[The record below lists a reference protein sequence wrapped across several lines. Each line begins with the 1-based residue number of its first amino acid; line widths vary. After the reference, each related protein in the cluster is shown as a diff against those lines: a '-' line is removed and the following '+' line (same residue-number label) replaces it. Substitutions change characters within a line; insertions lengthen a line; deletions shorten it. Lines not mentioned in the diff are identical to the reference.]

1 MWLYAARRI
10 LYAVPIAIGVTVI
23 CFCLVFLA
31 PGDPV
36 QMLLPPDASQ
46 QDIEYLKK
54 LYGFDQPIPVQYFKW
69 LVRVAS
75 GDLGVSLQ
83 TSRPVFDEVSR
94 ALSNTVIIS
103 FGAVMLAFSLAFVL
117 GTVAAYYVGR
127 PIDRLVTGISVMG
140 VSVPNY
146 WLGIVLI
153 IMFAVELGVLPATGM
168 GPKGS
173 DDFSL
178 RNWAQLRYAILP
190 IITMSMVPLG
200 IIMRSTRSAVAEVL
214 AHDFVQTLRAKG
226 LGELAVLR
234 HAVSNALPQILAVMG
249 CVPVGPSGGGNLGHD
264 GRRHEQRADCADV
277 SLYSTPLSHCR
288 DCHNAGTRS
297 RFRRGGT
304 RQRRADRQSQT
315 PEGPTDAV
323 RSPLHTSSRLRRAY
337 LPLGGLARGDCAH
350 RHGAFW

>member
-1 MWLYAARRI
+1 MWFYAAQRI

-46 QDIEYLKK
+46 QDVEYLKQ
-54 LYGFDQPIPVQYFKW
+54 LYGFDKPIPVQYLKW
-69 LVRVAS
+69 LARAVT

-94 ALSNTVIIS
+94 ALSNTVIVS
-103 FGAVMLAFSLAFVL
+103 LGAVTLAFSLAFVL
-117 GTVAAYYVGR
+117 GTIAAYYLGR
-127 PIDRLVTGISVMG
+127 PIDRIVTGISVVG

-153 IMFAVELGVLPATGM
+153 IVFAVELGWLPATGM
-168 GPKGS
+168 GSKGS

-178 RNWAQLRYAILP
+178 ANWGQVKYAILP
-190 IITMSMVPLG
+190 IITLSMVPLG

-234 HAVSNALPQILAVMG
+234 HAVANALPQILAVMG
-249 CVPVGPSGGGNLGHD
+249 LQFGYLVGGSILIETIFNWPGTGFLLIKAILTRDIPVLQGAILILALCFVATNLVVD
-264 GRRHEQRADCADV
+264 LLQTAVDPRIKRA
-277 SLYSTPLSHCR
+277 
-288 DCHNAGTRS
+288 
-297 RFRRGGT
+297 
-304 RQRRADRQSQT
+304 
-315 PEGPTDAV
+315 
-323 RSPLHTSSRLRRAY
+323 
-337 LPLGGLARGDCAH
+337 
-350 RHGAFW
+350 

>member
-1 MWLYAARRI
+1 
-10 LYAVPIAIGVTVI
+10 VPIAIGVTVI

-31 PGDPV
+31 PGDPI

-46 QDIEYLKK
+46 QDVEYLKK
-54 LYGFDQPIPVQYFKW
+54 LYGFDKPIPVQYFKW
-69 LVRVAS
+69 LARAAT

-83 TSRPVFDEVSR
+83 TNRPVLDEVSR
-94 ALSNTVIIS
+94 ALSNTVVIS

-117 GTVAAYYVGR
+117 GTIAAYYVGR
-127 PIDRLVTGISVMG
+127 PIDRIVTGISVVG

-153 IMFAVELGVLPATGM
+153 IVFAVELGWLPATGM
-168 GPKGS
+168 GSQGS

-178 RNWAQLRYAILP
+178 RNWSQVRYAILP
-190 IITMSMVPLG
+190 IIAMSMVPLG

-249 CVPVGPSGGGNLGHD
+249 LQFGYLVGGSILIETIFTWPGTGFLLSKAILTRDIPILQGAILVLALCFVATNLVVD
-264 GRRHEQRADCADV
+264 LIQTAVDPRIKRA
-277 SLYSTPLSHCR
+277 
-288 DCHNAGTRS
+288 
-297 RFRRGGT
+297 
-304 RQRRADRQSQT
+304 
-315 PEGPTDAV
+315 
-323 RSPLHTSSRLRRAY
+323 
-337 LPLGGLARGDCAH
+337 
-350 RHGAFW
+350 

>member
-1 MWLYAARRI
+1 MWFYAARRI

-31 PGDPV
+31 PGDPI

-46 QDIEYLKK
+46 QDVEYLKK
-54 LYGFDQPIPVQYFKW
+54 LYGFDKPIPVQYFKW
-69 LVRVAS
+69 LVRAAT

-83 TSRPVFDEVSR
+83 SNRPVLDEVSR
-94 ALSNTVIIS
+94 ALSNTVVIS

-117 GTVAAYYVGR
+117 GTIAAYYVGR
-127 PIDRLVTGISVMG
+127 PIDRIVTGISVVG

-146 WLGIVLI
+146 WFGIVLI
-153 IMFAVELGVLPATGM
+153 IVFAVELGWLPATGM
-168 GPKGS
+168 GSQGS

-178 RNWAQLRYAILP
+178 RNWSQVRYAILP

-249 CVPVGPSGGGNLGHD
+249 LQFGYLVGGSILIETIFTWPGTGFLLSKAILTRDIPILQGAILVLALCFVATNLVVD
-264 GRRHEQRADCADV
+264 LIQTAVDPRIKRA
-277 SLYSTPLSHCR
+277 
-288 DCHNAGTRS
+288 
-297 RFRRGGT
+297 
-304 RQRRADRQSQT
+304 
-315 PEGPTDAV
+315 
-323 RSPLHTSSRLRRAY
+323 
-337 LPLGGLARGDCAH
+337 
-350 RHGAFW
+350 

>member
-1 MWLYAARRI
+1 MWFYAAQRI

-46 QDIEYLKK
+46 QDVEYLKQ
-54 LYGFDQPIPVQYFKW
+54 LYGFDKPIPVQYLKW
-69 LVRVAS
+69 LARAVT

-94 ALSNTVIIS
+94 ALSNTVIVS
-103 FGAVMLAFSLAFVL
+103 LGAVTLAFSLAFVL
-117 GTVAAYYVGR
+117 GTIAAYYLGR
-127 PIDRLVTGISVMG
+127 PIDRIVTGISVVG

-153 IMFAVELGVLPATGM
+153 IVFAVELGWLPATGM
-168 GPKGS
+168 GSKGS

-178 RNWAQLRYAILP
+178 ANWGQVKYAILP
-190 IITMSMVPLG
+190 IITLSMVPLG

-234 HAVSNALPQILAVMG
+234 HAVANALPQILAVMG
-249 CVPVGPSGGGNLGHD
+249 LQFGYLVGGSILIETIFTWPGTGFLLIKAILTRDIPVLQGAILILALCFVATNLVVD
-264 GRRHEQRADCADV
+264 LLQAAVDPRIKRA
-277 SLYSTPLSHCR
+277 
-288 DCHNAGTRS
+288 
-297 RFRRGGT
+297 
-304 RQRRADRQSQT
+304 
-315 PEGPTDAV
+315 
-323 RSPLHTSSRLRRAY
+323 
-337 LPLGGLARGDCAH
+337 
-350 RHGAFW
+350 

>member
-1 MWLYAARRI
+1 
-10 LYAVPIAIGVTVI
+10 VPIAIGVTVI

-46 QDIEYLKK
+46 QDVEYLKQ
-54 LYGFDQPIPVQYFKW
+54 LYGFDKPIPVQYLKW
-69 LVRVAS
+69 LARAVT

-94 ALSNTVIIS
+94 ALSNTVIVS
-103 FGAVMLAFSLAFVL
+103 LGAVTLAFSLAFVL
-117 GTVAAYYVGR
+117 GTIAAYYLGR
-127 PIDRLVTGISVMG
+127 PIDRIVTGISVVG

-153 IMFAVELGVLPATGM
+153 IVFAVELGWLPATGM
-168 GPKGS
+168 GSKGS

-178 RNWAQLRYAILP
+178 ANWGQVKYAILP
-190 IITMSMVPLG
+190 IITLSMVPLG

-234 HAVSNALPQILAVMG
+234 HAVANALPQILAVMG
-249 CVPVGPSGGGNLGHD
+249 LQFGYLVGGSILIETIFTWPGTGFLLIKAILTRDIPVLQGAILILALCFVATNLVVD
-264 GRRHEQRADCADV
+264 LLQTAVDPRIKRA
-277 SLYSTPLSHCR
+277 
-288 DCHNAGTRS
+288 
-297 RFRRGGT
+297 
-304 RQRRADRQSQT
+304 
-315 PEGPTDAV
+315 
-323 RSPLHTSSRLRRAY
+323 
-337 LPLGGLARGDCAH
+337 
-350 RHGAFW
+350 